1 MKLYGKEWEEWV
13 TGLSVGDK
21 VAVRSSY
28 YSTVSYRIA
37 TIEKIT
43 KTGQI
48 KVSGSD
54 KRYKNGEEMGNRD
67 SWSTRA
73 CLVPITEEVRE
84 YLKRSRLL
92 SELRSMDLEKL
103 TTSQL
108 EEIKKIIERNES
120 E

>member
-1 MKLYGKEWEEWV
+1 
-13 TGLSVGDK
+13 
-21 VAVRSSY
+21 
-28 YSTVSYRIA
+28 
-37 TIEKIT
+37 
-43 KTGQI
+43 
-48 KVSGSD
+48 
-54 KRYKNGEEMGNRD
+54 MGNRD
-67 SWSTRA
+67 SWSTGA
-73 CLVPITEEVRE
+73 YLVPITEEVRE

>member
-1 MKLYGKEWEEWV
+1 MKPYGKEWEEWV
-13 TGLSVGDK
+13 AGLSVGGK
-21 VAVRSSY
+21 VAVRDSY
-28 YSTVSYRIA
+28 YSTISYRIA

-54 KRYKNGEEMGNRD
+54 KRYKNGEEMGHRD
-67 SWSTRA
+67 SWGTRA

-84 YLKRSRLL
+84 HLKRSRLL
-92 SELRSMDLEKL
+92 SELRSMDFEKL